1 MWINGIDI
9 ADYGGQLRMEYKTSG
24 YQLDTAAFKGRNRS
38 SFVLLTSTTGFMTI
52 TLPVVF
58 EGADRDDVTRKKSL
72 FDMLIFGK
80 NELLMDDGFQY
91 AAYLSA
97 IGDSSYPAPELIEV
111 EYTLIGV
118 RHGDKVTVTGN
129 TVACDS
135 TLPDTD
141 CILSCTVGTS
151 GAGYKVGSVTFKSVT
166 AGQRLVVDGINKR
179 ILVDGVPAAENAEW
193 IRFPSLKPGLNNLEC
208 SDTLTVEF
216 YPVYF

>member
-9 ADYGGQLRMEYKTSG
+9 ADYGVQLRMEYKTSG

-58 EGADRDDVTRKKSL
+58 EGTDRDDVTRKKSL

-91 AAYLSA
+91 SAYLSS

-118 RHGDKVTVTGN
+118 RHGDKVTVIGN

-151 GAGYKVGSVTFKSVT
+151 GTGYKVGSVTFKTVT
-166 AGQRLVVDGINKR
+166 AGQHLVVDGINKR

-208 SDTLTVEF
+208 DDILTVEF

>member
-38 SFVLLTSTTGFMTI
+38 SFVLLTSTTGFMTL

-58 EGADRDDVTRKKSL
+58 EGTDRDDVTRKKSL

-80 NELLMDDGFQY
+80 NELLMDDGFRY

-118 RHGDKVTVTGN
+118 RHGT
-129 TVACDS
+129 
-135 TLPDTD
+135 
-141 CILSCTVGTS
+141 
-151 GAGYKVGSVTFKSVT
+151 
-166 AGQRLVVDGINKR
+166 R
-179 ILVDGVPAAENAEW
+179 
-193 IRFPSLKPGLNNLEC
+193 
-208 SDTLTVEF
+208 
-216 YPVYF
+216 

>member
-9 ADYGGQLRMEYKTSG
+9 ADYGGSLRMEYKTSG
-24 YQLDTAAFKGRNRS
+24 YTLDTAAFKGRKRS
-38 SFVLLTSTTGFMTI
+38 SFVLLNSTTGFMTI
-52 TLPVVF
+52 TLPMVF
-58 EGADRDDVTRKKSL
+58 KGADRDDVTRKKSL

-91 AAYLSA
+91 SAYLSA

-141 CILSCTVGTS
+141 CILSCTVRTS
-151 GAGYKVGSVTFKSVT
+151 GSNYKVGTVTFKTVT
-166 AGQRLVVDGINKR
+166 AGQELTVDGINKR
-179 ILVDGVPAAENAEW
+179 ILIDGIPAADSAEW
-193 IRFPSLKPGLNNLEC
+193 IRFPSLSPGINTIEC
-208 SDTLTVEF
+208 NDTLTIEF

>member
-38 SFVLLTSTTGFMTI
+38 SFVLLTSTTGFMAI

-58 EGADRDDVTRKKSL
+58 EGTDRDDVTRKKSL

-91 AAYLSA
+91 SAYLSA

-129 TVACDS
+129 AVVCDS

-151 GAGYKVGSVTFKSVT
+151 GTGYKVGSVTFKSVT
-166 AGQRLVVDGINKR
+166 AGQHLMVDGINKR

-208 SDTLTVEF
+208 DDALTVEF